1 MFSISPIS
9 STLRISTL
17 RGGGVNLGFG
27 QARVLD
33 ESFLIAT
40 KTDTGRKSDLDDV
53 TFLETKLPTELS
65 ARLSVCSMEEAR
77 SLFSRYL
84 DPATREAAL
93 SNPDPA
99 VRDMGL
105 AGLAHLWS
113 PFFQPRFGRDFSVGN
128 GEATLRGKGQN
139 PR

>member
-1 MFSISPIS
+1 MVRLGEIDRSLDVFYQPNQLDLEDFDAAWGGRKPR
-9 STLRISTL
+9 LRPGP
-17 RGGGVNLGFG
+17 R
-27 QARVLD
+27 A
-33 ESFLIAT
+33 
-40 KTDTGRKSDLDDV
+40 GRKSDLDDV

-113 PFFQPRFGRDFSVGN
+113 PFFQPRFARDFSVGN